1 MVYFISEMMRSCVY
15 EKLLSL
21 RKEQWQ
27 GNGASYQDQQHTSRS
42 FKTLLQNLLPISRA
56 KQLLRDSFGVQNTF
70 PSLSTIGWREII
82 VSDRCDNGPAST
94 ETWSYEF
101 SLGAN
106 IFLFAPSVW
115 YALTQ
120 LAHLLKSFIIFKAV
134 AKTSRTYGLNL
145 QMIKR
150 WIRSISWLPT
160 VNWI

>member
-1 MVYFISEMMRSCVY
+1 MTGKWS
-15 EKLLSL
+15 
-21 RKEQWQ
+21 
-27 GNGASYQDQQHTSRS
+27 
-42 FKTLLQNLLPISRA
+42 LLPGPATHLTFFQNSAAKAPSHLSGSKHAGYCRA

-70 PSLSTIGWREII
+70 PSLSTIGWREMI
-82 VSDRCDNGPAST
+82 VSDRCGNGPAST

-120 LAHLLKSFIIFKAV
+120 LAHLLKSFIIFKTV

-160 VNWI
+160 VNWT